1 MKNLGGQDIRSE
13 KQEKG
18 SRWKGSIHE
27 SAPSPLG
34 HPTPNRSPGVPAY
47 SLEVVSAKKKKK
59 MYLALFLL
67 LSPAVSHRAAAG
79 GISPDILH
87 SLK

>member
-59 MYLALFLL
+59 CILPCFCCFPQQSPTELL
-67 LSPAVSHRAAAG
+67 REEYHLTYCIV
-79 GISPDILH
+79 
-87 SLK
+87 